1 MDRNR
6 WAELVLFAAVV
17 EAGSFTRAAAEQGLT
32 PSAVSHAMRQLEERL
47 GLRLLNRTTRSLA
60 PTEAGERLLATLRP
74 AVADVEVAI
83 EALLADRERPAGRLR
98 ISAHRSA
105 AFGHV
110 APRLPRFEADYP
122 EIALEIVV
130 DDDLVDIVA
139 GRFDAGIRRSPALE
153 DDMISVRLDEGEAL
167 HFVAAPAY
175 LARFGTPAEPSDVL
189 RHRCVNY
196 RYPSSGRP
204 HRWDFERG
212 AERLTLDV
220 PTVFLTNDVDL
231 LKEAALAGLGLAVM
245 LRSMAEGPLAEGRLV
260 DLLPQWRG
268 AVPANHL
275 YYAGRRNVSP
285 ALRVFIDAMKAPV
298 GPAGESRGA

>member
-6 WAELVLFAAVV
+6 WAELVLFAAVA
-17 EAGSFTRAAAEQGLT
+17 EAGSFTRAAVELDLT

-47 GLRLLNRTTRSLA
+47 GIRLLNRTTRSLA
-60 PTEAGERLLATLRP
+60 PTEAGERLLSTLRP
-74 AVADVEVAI
+74 AVADVEGAI
-83 EALLADRERPAGRLR
+83 EALLANRERPAGRLR
-98 ISAHRSA
+98 VSAHRSA

-110 APRLPRFEADYP
+110 APRLARFETDYP
-122 EIALEIVV
+122 DIVLELVV

-139 GRFDAGIRRSPALE
+139 ERFDAGIRRSPALE
-153 DDMISVRLDEGEAL
+153 EDMISVRLDEGEAL

-175 LARFGTPAEPSDVL
+175 VERFGIPVEPADIL

-220 PTVFLTNDVDL
+220 PAAFMTNDVDL

-245 LRSMAEGPLAEGRLV
+245 LGSMAHDALASGKFV
-260 DLLPQWRG
+260 DLLPEWRS

-285 ALRVFIDAMKAPV
+285 ALRAFIDAMKAPL
-298 GPAGESRGA
+298 ESARTSSGA

>member
-6 WAELVLFAAVV
+6 WADLVLFAAVAQ
-17 EAGSFTRAAAEQGLT
+17 AGSFTRAAAELDLT

-47 GLRLLNRTTRSLA
+47 GVRLLNRTTRSLA
-60 PTEAGERLLATLRP
+60 PTQAGERLLATLRP
-74 AVADVEVAI
+74 AVADVDGAI
-83 EALLADRERPAGRLR
+83 ATLLANRERPAGRLR

-110 APRLPRFEADYP
+110 VPRLARFERDYP
-122 EIALEIVV
+122 DVELEIVV

-139 GRFDAGIRRSPALE
+139 ERFDAGIRRSPALE
-153 DDMISVRLDEGEAL
+153 DDMIAVRLDEGEAL

-175 LARFGTPAEPSDVL
+175 LARFGTPAEPADIL

-204 HRWDFERG
+204 HRWDFVRG

-220 PTVFLTNDVDL
+220 PAIFLTNDVDL
-231 LKEAALAGLGLAVM
+231 LKEAALSGLGLAIM
-245 LRSMAEGPLAEGRLV
+245 LGSMAEEPLAEGRLI
-260 DLLPQWRG
+260 DLLPQWRS

-285 ALRVFIDAMKAPV
+285 ALRAFIDAMKAPV
-298 GPAGESRGA
+298 EPAGASGA